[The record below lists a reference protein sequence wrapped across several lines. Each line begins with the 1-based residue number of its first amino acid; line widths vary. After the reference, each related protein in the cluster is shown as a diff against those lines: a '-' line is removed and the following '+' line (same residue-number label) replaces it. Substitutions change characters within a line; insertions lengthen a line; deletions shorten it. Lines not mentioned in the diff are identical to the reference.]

1 MFLNTREK
9 VAFSASGEKGTGSR
23 NFQLQCVLAQAVYK
37 DLCAQKGTSES
48 ETQWEFPALIVE
60 TGQVPSWLTWRML
73 TGPKVSSFG
82 RVPGWEL
89 KPLSNESQDLT
100 TSAHQT
106 TSGWN
111 ESGLRHQLEGGL
123 KFSSTEVALGGSVW
137 LLASVSS
144 CVRQGIN
151 TQFTILC

>member
-60 TGQVPSWLTWRML
+60 TGQVPS
-73 TGPKVSSFG
+73 
-82 RVPGWEL
+82 
-89 KPLSNESQDLT
+89 
-100 TSAHQT
+100 
-106 TSGWN
+106 
-111 ESGLRHQLEGGL
+111 
-123 KFSSTEVALGGSVW
+123 
-137 LLASVSS
+137 
-144 CVRQGIN
+144 
-151 TQFTILC
+151 